1 MIKDKQK
8 KLIADSSLSLT
19 DAMRLIDANAK
30 GILILTELSGKLAG
44 TLTDGDIRRYL
55 LRGGTLQDQAIRAAN
70 RQPKTA
76 KSIAEAKRIF
86 DEKSFFV
93 IPIVDENNI
102 LTDIYQGEKAAE
114 ADSIRLNVPVVIN
127 AGGKGTRL
135 DPYTR
140 VLPKPLIPVGDVPII
155 EHIMQQFG
163 RFGCE
168 EFHIIVNYKKQLLKA
183 YFSDSEE
190 PYNIR
195 WYDEGV
201 PLGTGGGLSLLK
213 GQLRSTVFFSNCD
226 ILIRADYEDML
237 HFHKEKGNII
247 TMVCAAKTVTI
258 PYGIVE
264 TGENGSIL
272 HMQEKPSMSFLTNT
286 GLYLVE
292 PEVVEEMKDGEPIGF
307 PDVIEKYRQQNRPVG
322 VYAIHEEDW
331 MDMGQLP
338 ELDKMREKLQQNE

>member
-1 MIKDKQK
+1 MVTDKQK

-19 DAMRLIDANAK
+19 DAMRLIDANAN
-30 GILILTELSGKLAG
+30 GILVLTEPSGKLAG

-70 RQPKTA
+70 RKPKSA
-76 KSIAEAKRIF
+76 KTVAEAEKIF
-86 DEKSFFV
+86 DEKNYYV
-93 IPIVDENNI
+93 IPIVDENEI
-102 LTDIYQGEKAAE
+102 LTGIFQGKRNAE
-114 ADSIRLNVPVVIN
+114 ADAVKLRVPVVIN

-155 EHIMQQFG
+155 EHIMQQFV
-163 RFGCE
+163 RYGCE
-168 EFHIIVNYKKQLLKA
+168 EFHIIANYKKQLLKA
-183 YFSDSEE
+183 YFADSEE
-190 PYNIR
+190 PYNIC
-195 WYDEGV
+195 WYDENV

-213 GQLRSTVFFSNCD
+213 GQLNGTFFFSNCD

-237 HFHKEKGNII
+237 HFHKEKGNLI

-264 TGENGSIL
+264 TGENGSIV
-272 HMQEKPSMSFLTNT
+272 HMQEKPSLSFLTNT

-292 PEVVEEMKDGEPIGF
+292 SEVVEEMKDGEPIGF

-322 VYAIHEEDW
+322 VYSINEEDW

-338 ELDKMREKLQQNE
+338 ELDKMREKLQKNE